1 MSADN
6 RPSLLNIKSMPV
18 STALQFTTDVLDPVV
33 NSERFTRFELQP
45 KGFLHPNTQL
55 TIQVQAATKADG
67 TKDNAISDIAFPFAN
82 VGLYSMIKR
91 AVLKTADGTTICETD
106 SLNDLMACK
115 SQFVSNA
122 ANKER
127 EQYKTGRQISYSQV
141 FSDGKGQEAGGYGL
155 DNHLDYD
162 IRTATSSPSGAKPVG
177 FKRQGLSVENHLIN
191 SHESTF
197 SLSLH
202 DLFPYLK
209 SGNQLPLF
217 MMPRVQVEIYW
228 ADEFGNGRLCSQTA
242 VDRTLPE
249 TSFKIKSTTIFADY
263 LFYGGEFMEEYKQK
277 NAELQ
282 FSYIDYRLSK
292 NSISETET
300 GSVAQVVRNVGGN
313 GMQVLKTFT
322 QFGPQHNADDVKLLL
337 GKYTALG
344 GAAIGAKG
352 ERQKLTTNM
361 FFNNEFLFPQ
371 SVDNPAVHFHHLISA
386 EGAPAYISREAY
398 SGEGNCIVAQA
409 AHHYMSLEQRTNL
422 QAKNFWQGH
431 RLNNGER
438 VDSKGIDLHTK
449 GDLVVKTEQRV
460 WLEILRY
467 ATLVNGQMAT
477 FYA

>member
-1 MSADN
+1 MSQDN
-6 RPSLLNIKSMPV
+6 RPALLNIKSMPV

-33 NSERFTRFELQP
+33 NNNTFTRFEFQP

-55 TIQVQAATKADG
+55 VVSLTASSDAAIA
-67 TKDNAISDIAFPFAN
+67 AAAFPFAN
-82 VGLYSMIKR
+82 VGLYSLIKR

-106 SLNDLMACK
+106 DLNELMGCK

-127 EQYKTGRQISYSQV
+127 EQYKTGRQICYEQI
-141 FSDGKGQEAGGYGL
+141 FSDGKGQVAGGYGL
-155 DNHLDYD
+155 SNHFDYD
-162 IRTATSSPSGAKPVG
+162 IRSATSSPSGAKPKG
-177 FKRQGLSVENHLIN
+177 QKRQGLSVEDHLLN
-191 SHESTF
+191 SKESTF
-197 SLSLH
+197 ALSLH

-217 MMPRVQVEIYW
+217 MMPRVQVELYW
-228 ADEFGNGRLCSQTA
+228 SDVVGNGRLCSQTT
-242 VDRTLPE
+242 VDAGTANTQFPVK
-249 TSFKIKSTTIFADY
+249 TVSIFADY
-263 LFYGGEFMEEYKQK
+263 LFYGGEFMAEYKQK
-277 NAELQ
+277 NADLT

-292 NSISETET
+292 NSLEDTET
-300 GSVAQVVRNVGGN
+300 GKVAQSIRNVGGN
-313 GMQVLKTFT
+313 GMQVIKTFT
-322 QFGPQHNADDVKLLL
+322 QFAPQHNADDVKKLV
-337 GKYTALG
+337 GKYAALG

-352 ERQKLTTNM
+352 AREKLTTNM

-386 EGAPAYISREAY
+386 EGMPAYISREAY
-398 SGEGNCIVAQA
+398 SGEGNCIVALA
-409 AHHYMSLEQRTNL
+409 SHNYMGLQQRVNL

-438 VDSKGIDLHTK
+438 IDSKGIDFHSK
-449 GDLVVKTEQRV
+449 GDLGVATEQRV

-467 ATLVNGQMAT
+467 ARLSPNGMQT